1 MATAACSDEEFIK
14 LFRELG
20 SPQAIAETLGISVR
34 NVFARRNR
42 LTQKHGIELLSFS
55 KHSRITNV
63 THEQKI
69 YSELKDGIVVVF
81 SDAHYWP
88 GPPTIAHQ
96 ALLAVVSNLKP
107 AIVIANGDVFDGAR
121 VSRHDPIYKHETPS
135 AKEEVEACV
144 TRMTEIEDASKNSH
158 LFGT

>member
-1 MATAACSDEEFIK
+1 
-14 LFRELG
+14 
-20 SPQAIAETLGISVR
+20 
-34 NVFARRNR
+34 
-42 LTQKHGIELLSFS
+42 
-55 KHSRITNV
+55 
-63 THEQKI
+63 
-69 YSELKDGIVVVF
+69 VVF

-144 TRMTEIEDASKNSH
+144 TRMTEIEDASKNRH
-158 LFGT
+158 LSGT

>member
-1 MATAACSDEEFIK
+1 MASAACSDEEFVK

-20 SPQAIAETLGISVR
+20 SPQAIAETLGVSVR

-42 LTQKHGIELLSFS
+42 LAQKHGIELLSFS

-121 VSRHDPIYKHETPS
+121 VIKTRSYLQARNAFSQRRGRGLRDTHD
-135 AKEEVEACV
+135 
-144 TRMTEIEDASKNSH
+144 RDR
-158 LFGT
+158 GR

>member
-1 MATAACSDEEFIK
+1 MAAAACNDEEFIK

-20 SPQAIAETLGISVR
+20 SPQAVSEALGVSIR

-42 LTQKHGIELLSFS
+42 MEKKHGIELLSFS
-55 KHSRITNV
+55 EHTRITNV

-69 YSELKDGIVVVF
+69 YTEIKDGIVVAF

-88 GPPTIAHQ
+88 GPPTVAHK

-107 AIVIANGDVFDGAR
+107 AVVIANGDVFDGAR
-121 VSRHDPIYKHETPS
+121 VSRTI
-135 AKEEVEACV
+135 
-144 TRMTEIEDASKNSH
+144 
-158 LFGT
+158 LFTSTTHQVLKRRLRLAWRG